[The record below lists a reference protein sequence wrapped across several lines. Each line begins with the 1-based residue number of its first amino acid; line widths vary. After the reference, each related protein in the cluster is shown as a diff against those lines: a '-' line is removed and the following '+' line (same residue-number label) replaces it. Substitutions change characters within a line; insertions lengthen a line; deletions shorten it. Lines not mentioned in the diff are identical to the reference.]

1 MNLGAV
7 LGRAVSAIAPFRL
20 YVTLAAFALVIA
32 FGAVQTVRLEGLNV
46 WPVSVEGWKPK
57 AKRYEGTIRDVR
69 NAQDLA
75 AEKARLARLEQEA
88 RYRAL
93 AERIDDNAQRGNR
106 MALDAAE
113 RFIAAGGYRCTGGV
127 RRRANRGPGSGT
139 GASAESNRPVDPE
152 RAGGAPELDGA
163 EVVGVTADDVR
174 ICTVNTIKAE
184 AAKAWA
190 EGVE

>member
-7 LGRAVSAIAPFRL
+7 LDRAVGWIAPVRL
-20 YVTLAAFALVIA
+20 YVTLAAFALLIA
-32 FGAVQTVRLEGLNV
+32 AVAVQTVRLEGFKV
-46 WPVSVEGWKPK
+46 WPVSIEGWKPK
-57 AKRYEGTIRDVR
+57 AKRYEATIEQVR
-69 NAQDLA
+69 IAQDVA

-93 AERIDDNAQRGNR
+93 AERIDDDAQRDNR
-106 MALDAAE
+106 VAVDAAE

-127 RRRANRGPGSGT
+127 RPQANRGAGGGT
-139 GASAESNRPVDPE
+139 GASAEGDRPVDPE
-152 RAGGAPELDGA
+152 RAGGAPELDGT